1 MKFRFYGSPFAI
13 GTLLLFWVV
22 GFVSSCVTT
31 PPPRGSAKQIY
42 ADCMETFGDK
52 EKCEKLVLKQLLGSG
67 TAQSGDSSQN
77 TGTENVQ
84 NNEPTL
90 DPEIEKNLRLRSEIK
105 DTLQGQNR
113 IFVKEFLGNP
123 DVVQFR
129 TNSIEAFIYTRP
141 ISRFK
146 PGARPD
152 QEIRVLLRN
161 GTVVR
166 VEHVAP

>member
-1 MKFRFYGSPFAI
+1 MKLRFSI
-13 GTLLLFWVV
+13 LLFCVSSA
-22 GFVSSCVTT
+22 GFLSSCVTT
-31 PPPRGSAKQIY
+31 PPPKGSAKQIY

-67 TAQSGDSSQN
+67 TTGAADSSQN
-77 TGTENVQ
+77 NGTENAQ
-84 NNEPTL
+84 NTAPAL
-90 DPEIEKNLRLRSEIK
+90 DPEIEKSLRLRSEIK

-123 DVVQFR
+123 DQVQFR
-129 TNSIEAFIYTRP
+129 TNSIEAFIYFRP

-146 PGARPD
+146 PGAKPD
-152 QEIRVLLRN
+152 VEIRVLMRN

>member
-1 MKFRFYGSPFAI
+1 MKFRCFHAAWKAGAFLLATGMFA
-13 GTLLLFWVV
+13 F
-22 GFVSSCVTT
+22 CVTT
-31 PPPRGSAKQIY
+31 PPPKGSAKQIY

-67 TAQSGDSSQN
+67 QTTDSSANATEQN
-77 TGTENVQ
+77 QTS
-84 NNEPTL
+84 EPAL

-123 DVVQFR
+123 DQVQFR

-146 PGARPD
+146 PGAKPD

>member
-1 MKFRFYGSPFAI
+1 M
-13 GTLLLFWVV
+13 LCV
-22 GFVSSCVTT
+22 GLVSSCVTT
-31 PPPRGSAKQIY
+31 PPPKGSAKQIY

-67 TAQSGDSSQN
+67 TTQSTDSSQN
-77 TGTENVQ
+77 NGTENAQ
-84 NNEPTL
+84 NSEPAL

-123 DVVQFR
+123 DTVQFR

>member
-1 MKFRFYGSPFAI
+1 MVCGSGI
-13 GTLLLFWVV
+13 LN
-22 GFVSSCVTT
+22 SCTTT
-31 PPPRGSAKQIY
+31 PQKGSAKQIY

-52 EKCEKLVLKQLLGSG
+52 EKCEKLVLKQLIGSEK
-67 TAQSGDSSQN
+67 TEESSQIETN
-77 TGTENVQ
+77 RTQIAESVV
-84 NNEPTL
+84 L

-123 DVVQFR
+123 DRIQFR
-129 TNSIEAFIYTRP
+129 TNSIEAFVYTRP
-141 ISRFK
+141 ISRYK
-146 PGARPD
+146 PGAKPD
-152 QEIRVLLRN
+152 LEIRVLMRN

>member
-1 MKFRFYGSPFAI
+1 MAS
-13 GTLLLFWVV
+13 V
-22 GFVSSCVTT
+22 GAGFLVSCVT
-31 PPPRGSAKQIY
+31 PPPPKGSAKQIF

-67 TAQSGDSSQN
+67 QAAN
-77 TGTENVQ
+77 PETGAVENQ
-84 NNEPTL
+84 IAAEPAL

-123 DVVQFR
+123 DQVQFR

-141 ISRFK
+141 ISRHK
-146 PGARPD
+146 PGAKPD
-152 QEIRVLLRN
+152 LEIRVLLRN

>member
-1 MKFRFYGSPFAI
+1 MIPSAKILICILGIGFFA
-13 GTLLLFWVV
+13 F
-22 GFVSSCVTT
+22 CVT
-31 PPPRGSAKQIY
+31 PPPPKGSAKQIF

-67 TAQSGDSSQN
+67 QTTN
-77 TGTENVQ
+77 PETGIVENQ
-84 NNEPTL
+84 TPTEPTL

-123 DVVQFR
+123 DQVQFR

-141 ISRFK
+141 ISRYK
-146 PGARPD
+146 PGAKPD
-152 QEIRVLLRN
+152 LEIRVLLRN

>member
-1 MKFRFYGSPFAI
+1 MLPFLL
-13 GTLLLFWVV
+13 GTTLLV
-22 GFVSSCVTT
+22 SCVT
-31 PPPRGSAKQIY
+31 PPPPKGSAKQIF

-67 TAQSGDSSQN
+67 QTINPETGVAENQTAS
-77 TGTENVQ
+77 
-84 NNEPTL
+84 EPTL
-90 DPEIEKNLRLRSEIK
+90 DPEIEKSLRLRSEIK

-123 DVVQFR
+123 DQIQFR
-129 TNSIEAFIYTRP
+129 TNSVEAFIYFRP

-146 PGARPD
+146 PGAKPD
-152 QEIRVLLRN
+152 VEIRVLMRN

-166 VEHVAP
+166 VEHIAP